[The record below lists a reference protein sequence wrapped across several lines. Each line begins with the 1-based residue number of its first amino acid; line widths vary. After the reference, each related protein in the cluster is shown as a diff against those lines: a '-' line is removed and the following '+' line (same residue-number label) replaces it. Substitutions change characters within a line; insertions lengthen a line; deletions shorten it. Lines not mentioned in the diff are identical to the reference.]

1 MFDFEICNQ
10 LPISQGLH
18 HRIGFTLEL
27 CYIGQI
33 LSSKIIAVKT
43 EKFLGRKFQGFGR
56 LNDFFTYAFSQ
67 NFPPPMIG
75 KNFKTFQTFSST
87 KIIVENIACLE
98 LFLMSFSKYPISNV

>member
-1 MFDFEICNQ
+1 MFDFEMCNQ

-67 NFPPPMIG
+67 IFH
-75 KNFKTFQTFSST
+75 FW
-87 KIIVENIACLE
+87 
-98 LFLMSFSKYPISNV
+98 

>member
-56 LNDFFTYAFSQ
+56 
-67 NFPPPMIG
+67 
-75 KNFKTFQTFSST
+75 
-87 KIIVENIACLE
+87 
-98 LFLMSFSKYPISNV
+98 